1 MFYPN
6 CISNCRTAS
15 TQLAHPKQTASFS
28 VCTAVLFNK
37 TPCLLKRTAEQTKNK
52 MRAAVLLTAALQLFV
67 SILSLL
73 RSFVEY
79 RVHNCSL
86 DNSCKQKTTFC
97 SCSPTNCS
105 VFVFFSHVLILHYLT
120 DFSYLESILAALC
133 FVLCCYIVM
142 SSTHQ
147 TLFFYAVRL
156 QLKNTSKKQ
165 AKQFCSSVIC
175 SAASTKLLRKKLK
188 DRLFH
193 KLVKKTR
200 SVFFASVYSFVV
212 FHWMLNKLENKTP
225 NSLRLEK
232 HTKSKFMSKNCKQK
246 ELQQLQSNKFIAENM
261 KGHQCNKSGT
271 WSESIYKAENIAMD
285 KQKTSCSFFVQLQP
299 VDKTQFYS
307 NTEKTPNVFSE
318 MKHKSFLT
326 TASRLIM
333 LIDKNPFR
341 RIAFNMRLSHI
352 GVIIFLIGVIVSNRK
367 KIQLVQIM
375 RFGQQVQL
383 DNSICSLRSIDQNY
397 GPTYHSICGN
407 IIIQPQTTQFQHVT
421 SSCSSFFLGLNDWN
435 KKQSFVPY
443 GKNPSKALC
452 LTEQIYSSSE
462 HKNTFS
468 SDTNSCLG
476 LQLHTGSF
484 FLEPHICM
492 FPEKRFFFSNPTLS
506 ATKVAIYTNLFTDF
520 YALIGTGSAET
531 GWYTTIMQLPFIFCI
546 WIGFLVAASGGLYSL
561 RLLMKTSHLKWQ

>member
-1 MFYPN
+1 
-6 CISNCRTAS
+6 
-15 TQLAHPKQTASFS
+15 
-28 VCTAVLFNK
+28 
-37 TPCLLKRTAEQTKNK
+37 
-52 MRAAVLLTAALQLFV
+52 
-67 SILSLL
+67 
-73 RSFVEY
+73 
-79 RVHNCSL
+79 
-86 DNSCKQKTTFC
+86 
-97 SCSPTNCS
+97 
-105 VFVFFSHVLILHYLT
+105 
-120 DFSYLESILAALC
+120 
-133 FVLCCYIVM
+133 M

-147 TLFFYAVRL
+147 TLHGKTAVNS
-156 QLKNTSKKQ
+156 KNTSK
-165 AKQFCSSVIC
+165 AKQFCSLYSV
-175 SAASTKLLRKKLK
+175 LLRKKLK

-200 SVFFASVYSFVV
+200 SVFFASVYSFVA

-232 HTKSKFMSKNCKQK
+232 HTKSKFMSKNCVVQM
-246 ELQQLQSNKFIAENM
+246 NKNAANEKM

-271 WSESIYKAENIAMD
+271 WSESIYKAENIAMGT
-285 KQKTSCSFFVQLQP
+285 QKTSCSYNR

-421 SSCSSFFLGLNDWN
+421 SDTFFLGLNDWFRF
-435 KKQSFVPY
+435 FVPY

-468 SDTNSCLG
+468 SDTNSCLE
-476 LQLHTGSF
+476 LQLHTGGF